1 MTEIDRTLRS
11 IVKDFRMPSI
21 AAKSSV
27 ADAICN
33 MVQKGA
39 YVLLVPR
46 QGPHDAYGIVTKRD
60 IVYKVIAEGKDPKKI
75 KVEEIMSKPLVI
87 VTNLDMDIRWVAK
100 AMSDSN
106 VSLIA
111 VFEGGDFYGFVTSK
125 CIVEAIYYSEKRNR
139 LNGQALYVSC

>member
-1 MTEIDRTLRS
+1 MTDIDRTLRS

-21 AAKSSV
+21 DAKSSV
-27 ADAICN
+27 ADAIRS
-33 MVQKGA
+33 MIQKETYA
-39 YVLLVPR
+39 LLVPR

-60 IVYKVIAEGKDPKKI
+60 IIYKIIAEGIDPREI
-75 KVEEIMSKPLVI
+75 KVEDIMSKPLVI
-87 VTNLDMDIRWVAK
+87 LTNLDMDIRWVAK

-139 LNGQALYVSC
+139 LNDKTLCVSC

>member
-1 MTEIDRTLRS
+1 MTDIDRTLRS

-21 AAKSSV
+21 DAKSSV
-27 ADAICN
+27 ADAICS
-33 MVQKGA
+33 MVQKETYA
-39 YVLLVPR
+39 LLVPR

-60 IVYKVIAEGKDPKKI
+60 IVYKVIAEGIDPKKI
-75 KVEEIMSKPLVI
+75 KVEDIMSKPLVI
-87 VTNLDMDIRWVAK
+87 LTNLDLDIRWVAK
-100 AMSDSN
+100 AMYDSN

-139 LNGQALYVSC
+139 LNDQTLYVSC

>member
-21 AAKSSV
+21 DAKSSV

-33 MVQKGA
+33 MVQKDA

-60 IVYKVIAEGKDPKKI
+60 IVYKVIAEGKDPREV

-100 AMSDSN
+100 AMYDSN

-139 LNGQALYVSC
+139 LNDNALYVSC

>member
-1 MTEIDRTLRS
+1 MTDIDRTLRS

-21 AAKSSV
+21 DAKSSV
-27 ADAICN
+27 ADAICS
-33 MVQKGA
+33 MVQKETYA
-39 YVLLVPR
+39 LLVPR

-60 IVYKVIAEGKDPKKI
+60 IVYKVIAEGIDPKKV
-75 KVEEIMSKPLVI
+75 KVEDIMSKPLVI
-87 VTNLDMDIRWVAK
+87 LTNLDLDIRWVAK
-100 AMSDSN
+100 AMYDSN

-139 LNGQALYVSC
+139 LNDQTLYVSC

>member
-1 MTEIDRTLRS
+1 MTDIDRTLRN

-21 AAKSSV
+21 DAKSSV
-27 ADAICN
+27 ADAICK
-33 MVQKGA
+33 MVQEEA
-39 YVLLVPR
+39 YALLVPR

-60 IVYKVIAEGKDPKKI
+60 IIYKVIAEEKDPRKV

-87 VTNLDMDIRWVAK
+87 LTNLDLDIRWVAK
-100 AMSDSN
+100 AMYDSN

-139 LNGQALYVSC
+139 LNDQALYVSC

>member
-21 AAKSSV
+21 DAKSSV
-27 ADAICN
+27 ADAICS
-33 MVQKGA
+33 MVRKEA
-39 YVLLVPR
+39 YALLVPR

-60 IVYKVIAEGKDPKKI
+60 IVYKVIAEGMNPKKV
-75 KVEEIMSKPLVI
+75 KVEDIMSKPLVI
-87 VTNLDMDIRWVAK
+87 LTNLDLDIRWVAK
-100 AMSDSN
+100 AMYDSN

-139 LNGQALYVSC
+139 LNDQALYVSC

>member
-1 MTEIDRTLRS
+1 MTDIDRTLRS

-21 AAKSSV
+21 DAKSSV

-33 MVQKGA
+33 MVQKNA
-39 YVLLVPR
+39 YALLVPR

-60 IVYKVIAEGKDPKKI
+60 IVYKVIAEGMNPKKV
-75 KVEEIMSKPLVI
+75 KVEDIMSKPLVI
-87 VTNLDMDIRWVAK
+87 LTNLDLDIRWVAK
-100 AMSDSN
+100 AMYDSN

-125 CIVEAIYYSEKRNR
+125 CIVEAIYYMEKRNR
-139 LNGQALYVSC
+139 LNNQTLYVSC